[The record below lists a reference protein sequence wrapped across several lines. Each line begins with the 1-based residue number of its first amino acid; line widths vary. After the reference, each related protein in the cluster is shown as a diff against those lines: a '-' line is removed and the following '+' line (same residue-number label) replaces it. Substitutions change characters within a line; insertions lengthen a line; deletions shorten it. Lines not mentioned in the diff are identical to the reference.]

1 MILLLSISGV
11 LVALTLI
18 VMAIGI
24 KRSINSQPLGANER
38 LAVFRDRKQE
48 IEADQ
53 LAKRISAEDANQA
66 IDDLSV
72 QLEREAQDL
81 IGSANLKKA
90 PDQPL
95 LPLTTSWPWVA
106 AMLSVS
112 FIVAAASYNYL
123 GAPELTEPSFRQ
135 AYEKAQAGG
144 EQAEA
149 NKAPTQEDIAKTI
162 DELKKLSLQKPDD
175 PTVWGSLGRANR
187 MANNADEAV
196 KAYAKAKSL
205 GLNSPDFLVDYAE
218 SIASSK
224 KGDFS
229 GLPVELL
236 GQALTQNPD
245 LPKGIALMGAAQ
257 YRLGNFAEAKKY
269 LLKTLAALPPGSD
282 QAKAVQGA
290 IDQISQ
296 NQPKP
301 QNSAA
306 SAASEPKKLTLISTI
321 SLSPALIE
329 SMKGANLSQAA
340 MFVAVRSPQ
349 RPMPI
354 AARKIEWANV
364 AAQLQKGEAVKI
376 DIDSSHLLAG
386 GSFDEQQDIIIAAR
400 ISQTGSATRAPGDLS
415 GSSATFQIGKTK
427 AASVQIN
434 QANP

>member
-1 MILLLSISGV
+1 MILLLSISGA

-18 VMAIGI
+18 VIAIGI
-24 KRSINSQPLGANER
+24 KRSINSQPLGADER

-48 IEADQ
+48 IEADR
-53 LAKRISAEDANQA
+53 LAQRISAEDASQA
-66 IDDLSV
+66 IEDLSL

-81 IGSANLKKA
+81 IGSASLKKA
-90 PDQPL
+90 PVQ
-95 LPLTTSWPWVA
+95 PLTTSWPWVT
-106 AMLSVS
+106 AMLCLS
-112 FIVAAASYNYL
+112 FIVAAASYGYL

-135 AYEKAQAGG
+135 AFEKAQTGG
-144 EQAEA
+144 EQADA
-149 NKAPTQEDIAKTI
+149 NKPPSKEDIAKTI
-162 DELKKLSLQKPDD
+162 EELIKLSVQKPDD

-187 MANNADEAV
+187 LANNPDEAV

-205 GLNSPDFLVDYAE
+205 GLSSPDFLVDYAE
-218 SIASSK
+218 SIAASK

-236 GQALTQNPD
+236 SQALTQNPD

-296 NQPKP
+296 NQPNQ
-301 QNSAA
+301 QNSAG
-306 SAASEPKKLTLISTI
+306 SAAAEPKKLTLISTI
-321 SLSPALIE
+321 SLSPALVE
-329 SMKGANLSQAA
+329 SIKGANLSQAA
-340 MFVAVRSPQ
+340 LFVAVRSPQ

-364 AAQLQKGEAVKI
+364 AAQLQKGEAIKI

-386 GSFDEQQDIIIAAR
+386 GAFDEQQDVIVAAR

-415 GSSATFQIGKTK
+415 GSSTTFKMATTK